1 VPLLEG
7 VLTANNSLRVKQNAL
22 YVLALSDLPRAHEI
36 LMSYAKGGG
45 NPDLQLQAISYL
57 ASRRDKQT
65 TSADLRAI
73 YEATDDTSVRL
84 AIISAYR
91 AAGDKVSLVSIAS
104 NGSAPVAIRSRALSN
119 LSNLAAPQELWSLY
133 QKEASADLRMQMLSA
148 FNSMKSVEHLT
159 MAAKTEKDPP
169 VRRRAIRYL
178 GGQAPEATGQTLIDL
193 YSADLDVETRKS
205 IIEALSQQTNAE
217 ALVAIARKDSSPEV
231 LRDVV
236 VRLSAMAK
244 TSPAAASF
252 LAEIIKR

>member
-1 VPLLEG
+1 
-7 VLTANNSLRVKQNAL
+7 
-22 YVLALSDLPRAHEI
+22 
-36 LMSYAKGGG
+36 M
-45 NPDLQLQAISYL
+45 
-57 ASRRDKQT
+57 
-65 TSADLRAI
+65 
-73 YEATDDTSVRL
+73 
-84 AIISAYR
+84 
-91 AAGDKVSLVSIAS
+91 
-104 NGSAPVAIRSRALSN
+104 
-119 LSNLAAPQELWSLY
+119 
-133 QKEASADLRMQMLSA
+133 
-148 FNSMKSVEHLT
+148 
-159 MAAKTEKDPP
+159 EKDPA